1 MGTAYLEHLTDDDLE
16 LLSASHRQATGET
29 LAVGELRSRSG
40 AIEDLLARPEVFEA
54 VFGVEKGADPFW
66 RGSPFLVFAVAVHRC
81 SEDLQKAA
89 FVPEWLGPRQRVAVF
104 DVEALRDFLAEPSR
118 RFFLVELLAS
128 YTHVASGSVWVQ
140 TRRGWRRRR
149 FSELDP
155 VRLAS
160 LLEVV
165 PESER
170 VGIYRRLGDLALFL
184 TGVFP
189 DHTAV
194 RAMAPIDAARLL
206 RAARLATTSDGG
218 GGPGGRRDPVAPAG
232 AVGLLEHLGRRW
244 YRLACDSTASPTGA
258 MRVVGEVSER
268 FRQARRVL
276 NLVTDRHLF
285 VLRDRWF
292 SPPTG

>member
-1 MGTAYLEHLTDDDLE
+1 VTGAAYLEHLSEDDLE
-16 LLSASHRQATGET
+16 LLARGQRAATGEV
-29 LAVGELRSRSG
+29 LGIADLRSRPG
-40 AIEDLLARPEVFEA
+40 VIDALLARSDVFEA
-54 VFGVEKGADPFW
+54 VFGTEKGADPFM

-81 SEDLQKAA
+81 SEDLRQAA

-104 DVEALRDFLAEPSR
+104 DVEALRGFLAEPSR

-128 YTHVASGSVWVQ
+128 YTHVASGSFWVQ
-140 TRRGWRRRR
+140 TGRGWRRRR

-165 PESER
+165 PEPER

-194 RAMAPIDAARLL
+194 RALAPIDTTRLL
-206 RAARLATTSDGG
+206 RAARLATGAAEGSGFPSESAEPT
-218 GGPGGRRDPVAPAG
+218 G
-232 AVGLLEHLGRRW
+232 AVALLEHLGRRW
-244 YRLACDSTASPTGA
+244 YRLACETAPSPTGA
-258 MRVVGEVSER
+258 MRVVGEVAER
-268 FRQARRVL
+268 FGQARRIL
-276 NLVTDRHLF
+276 NLVTDRYLF

>member
-1 MGTAYLEHLTDDDLE
+1 VTGAAYLEHLNDDDLD
-16 LLSASHRQATGET
+16 LLSRGHRAATGEVLGVAQLRT
-29 LAVGELRSRSG
+29 RPDVIEAV
-40 AIEDLLARPEVFEA
+40 LARSEVFEA
-54 VFGVEKGADPFW
+54 VFGLEARADPFM

-81 SEDLQKAA
+81 AEELRQVA

-104 DVEALRDFLAEPSR
+104 DVEALRDFLADPRR

-128 YTHVASGSVWVQ
+128 YTHVASGSFWVQ
-140 TRRGWRRRR
+140 TGRGWRRRR

-194 RAMAPIDAARLL
+194 RALAPIDAARLL
-206 RAARLATTSDGG
+206 RAARLATSSGEPSRG
-218 GGPGGRRDPVAPAG
+218 HPESAEPAG
-232 AVGLLEHLGRRW
+232 AVALLEHLGRRW
-244 YRLACDSTASPTGA
+244 YRLAFETAPSPTGA
-258 MRVVGEVSER
+258 MRVVGDVAQR

>member
-1 MGTAYLEHLTDDDLE
+1 M
-16 LLSASHRQATGET
+16 
-29 LAVGELRSRSG
+29 
-40 AIEDLLARPEVFEA
+40 FEA
-54 VFGVEKGADPFW
+54 VFGVDRGADPFM

-81 SEDLQKAA
+81 SEDLRQAA

-104 DVEALRDFLAEPSR
+104 DVDALRDFLADSTR

-140 TRRGWRRRR
+140 TNRGWRRRR

-165 PESER
+165 PEPER
-170 VGIYRRLGDLALFL
+170 VGS
-184 TGVFP
+184 TGVSATLRCSSP
-189 DHTAV
+189 VCSPITPPCAPWRPSTRRGCSGR
-194 RAMAPIDAARLL
+194 RAWPPGAGEP
-206 RAARLATTSDGG
+206 
-218 GGPGGRRDPVAPAG
+218 PGGHVDSLEPAG
-232 AVGLLEHLGRRW
+232 AVALLEHLGRRW
-244 YRLACDSTASPTGA
+244 YRLACDTAPSPSGA
-258 MRVVGEVSER
+258 MRVVGEVAER

>member
-1 MGTAYLEHLTDDDLE
+1 VTGTAYLEHLTDDDLA
-16 LLSASHRQATGET
+16 LLSTAHRAATGEVLSAT
-29 LAVGELRSRSG
+29 DLRSRPG
-40 AIEDLLARPEVFEA
+40 VVEEVLARPEVFEA
-54 VFGVEKGADPFW
+54 VFGVERGADPFM

-81 SEDLQKAA
+81 SEDLRQAA
-89 FVPEWLGPRQRVAVF
+89 FVPEWLAPRQRVAVF
-104 DVEALRDFLAEPSR
+104 DVDALRDFLADSTR

-140 TRRGWRRRR
+140 TNRGWRRRR

-165 PESER
+165 PEPER

-194 RAMAPIDAARLL
+194 RALAPIDTARLL
-206 RAARLATTSDGG
+206 RAARLAASADDP
-218 GGPGGRRDPVAPAG
+218 PGGHVDSLEPAG
-232 AVGLLEHLGRRW
+232 AVALLEHLGRRW
-244 YRLACDSTASPTGA
+244 YRLACDTAPSPSGA
-258 MRVVGEVSER
+258 MRVVAEVAER

>member
-1 MGTAYLEHLTDDDLE
+1 VTATAYLEHLTDDDLE
-16 LLSASHRQATGET
+16 LLSSAHRVVTGEV
-29 LAVGELRSRSG
+29 LGVAELRSREAPVDG
-40 AIEDLLARPEVFEA
+40 LLARPEVFEA
-54 VFGVEKGADPFW
+54 VFGVEKGADPFM

-81 SEDLQKAA
+81 AEDLRQVA

-104 DVEALRDFLAEPSR
+104 DVQALRDFLADATL

-128 YTHVASGSVWVQ
+128 YTHVASGSFWVQ
-140 TRRGWRRRR
+140 TGRGWRRRR

-165 PESER
+165 PEAER
-170 VGIYRRLGDLALFL
+170 VGIYRRLGDLALFM

-189 DHTAV
+189 DHTAM
-194 RAMAPIDAARLL
+194 RALAPIDTARLL
-206 RAARLATTSDGG
+206 RAARLATGAGEPAGG
-218 GGPGGRRDPVAPAG
+218 YPESVEPSGPVA
-232 AVGLLEHLGRRW
+232 LLEHLGRRW
-244 YRLACDSTASPTGA
+244 YRLACDTAPSPTGA
-258 MRVVGEVSER
+258 MRVVGEVAER
-268 FRQARRVL
+268 FRLARRVL

>member
-1 MGTAYLEHLTDDDLE
+1 VVESAYLEHLTDDDLE
-16 LLSASHRQATGET
+16 LLSRSHRVATGEV
-29 LAVGELRSRSG
+29 LGVAELRSRS
-40 AIEDLLARPEVFEA
+40 ALIDALLARPETFEA
-54 VFGVEKGADPFW
+54 VFGVEQGADPFL

-81 SEDLQKAA
+81 VEDLRLAA

-104 DVEALRDFLAEPSR
+104 DVEALRDFLADPMR

-128 YTHVASGSVWVQ
+128 YTHVASGSFWVQ
-140 TRRGWRRRR
+140 TGRGWRRRR

-165 PESER
+165 PEAER

-189 DHTAV
+189 DNTAM
-194 RAMAPIDAARLL
+194 RALAPIDTARLL
-206 RAARLATTSDGG
+206 RAARLATGAGEPPDGFAG
-218 GGPGGRRDPVAPAG
+218 SVEPSGPVA
-232 AVGLLEHLGRRW
+232 LLEHLGHRW
-244 YRLACDSTASPTGA
+244 YRLACDTAPSPTGA
-258 MRVVGEVSER
+258 LRVVGEVAER

-276 NLVTDRHLF
+276 NLVTERHLF
-285 VLRDRWF
+285 VLRDHWS

>member
-1 MGTAYLEHLTDDDLE
+1 MAYLEHLTDDDLE
-16 LLSASHRQATGET
+16 LLSSAHRAATGEV
-29 LAVGELRSRSG
+29 LGVAELRSRP
-40 AIEDLLARPEVFEA
+40 APIDALLARPKVFDA
-54 VFGVEKGADPFW
+54 VFGLEKEADPFM

-81 SEDLQKAA
+81 AEDLRQAA

-104 DVEALRDFLAEPSR
+104 DVQALRDFLADPTR
-118 RFFLVELLAS
+118 RFFLIELLAS
-128 YTHVASGSVWVQ
+128 YTHVASGSFWVQ
-140 TRRGWRRRR
+140 TGRGWRRRR

-165 PESER
+165 PEAER
-170 VGIYRRLGDLALFL
+170 VGIYRRLGDLALFM

-189 DHTAV
+189 DHTAT
-194 RAMAPIDAARLL
+194 RALAPIDTARLL
-206 RAARLATTSDGG
+206 RAARLATGAG
-218 GGPGGRRDPVAPAG
+218 EPPGGYAESVEPAGPVA
-232 AVGLLEHLGRRW
+232 LLEHLGRRW
-244 YRLACDSTASPTGA
+244 YRLACDTAPSPTGA
-258 MRVVGEVSER
+258 MQVVGEVAER

>member
-1 MGTAYLEHLTDDDLE
+1 MIETAYLEHLTDDDL
-16 LLSASHRQATGET
+16 SCCRRSHRAATGET
-29 LAVGELRSRSG
+29 LGVSGLRSRP
-40 AIEDLLARPEVFEA
+40 AVIDALLARPEAFEG
-54 VFGVEKGADPFW
+54 VFGAEKGAAPFL
-66 RGSPFLVFAVAVHRC
+66 RGSPFLVFALAVHRC
-81 SEDLQKAA
+81 VEDLRQAR

-104 DVEALRDFLAEPSR
+104 DVESPPDFLADPTR

-128 YTHVASGSVWVQ
+128 YTHVASGSFWVQ

-165 PESER
+165 PEPER
-170 VGIYRRLGDLALFL
+170 VGIYRRSVTWPSSSPACSPITRRCAPWRPSTRHACSGRLQLAA
-184 TGVFP
+184 G
-189 DHTAV
+189 A
-194 RAMAPIDAARLL
+194 
-206 RAARLATTSDGG
+206 GQQ
-218 GGPGGRRDPVAPAG
+218 PGSHVESAEPAGPVA
-232 AVGLLEHLGRRW
+232 LLEHLGHRW
-244 YRLACDSTASPTGA
+244 YRLACDTAPSPTGA
-258 MRVVGEVSER
+258 MRVVGEVAER

-276 NLVTDRHLF
+276 NLVTDHHLF

>member
-1 MGTAYLEHLTDDDLE
+1 MTEPAYLEHLSDGDLE
-16 LLSASHRQATGET
+16 LLANGQRAAPDEVPR
-29 LAVGELRSRSG
+29 AAELRSRPEMVE
-40 AIEDLLARPEVFEA
+40 ALLGRRETFDA
-54 VFGVEKGADPFW
+54 VFSVDKAADPFM
-66 RGSPFLVFAVAVHRC
+66 RASPFLVFAVAVHRC
-81 SEDLQKAA
+81 ADDLQNVA

-104 DVEALRDFLAEPSR
+104 DADALRDFLADPMR

-128 YTHVASGSVWVQ
+128 YTHVASGSVWVE

-165 PESER
+165 PEPER

-189 DHTAV
+189 DHTAL
-194 RAMAPIDAARLL
+194 RALAAVDTARLL
-206 RAARLATTSDGG
+206 RAARMAADGETAG
-218 GGPGGRRDPVAPAG
+218 GGPESAEPAGPVA
-232 AVGLLEHLGRRW
+232 LLEHLGQRW
-244 YRLACDSTASPTGA
+244 YGLACATAPSPTGA
-258 MRVVGEVSER
+258 LQVVAEVAER

>member
-1 MGTAYLEHLTDDDLE
+1 MTPGP
-16 LLSASHRQATGET
+16 
-29 LAVGELRSRSG
+29 
-40 AIEDLLARPEVFEA
+40 RPD
-54 VFGVEKGADPFW
+54 GGRLGRGLGDPFGGGLAIFGI
-66 RGSPFLVFAVAVHRC
+66 RRDSLGGFA
-81 SEDLQKAA
+81 
-89 FVPEWLGPRQRVAVF
+89 
-104 DVEALRDFLAEPSR
+104 
-118 RFFLVELLAS
+118 
-128 YTHVASGSVWVQ
+128 
-140 TRRGWRRRR
+140 
-149 FSELDP
+149 

-165 PESER
+165 PEPER

-194 RAMAPIDAARLL
+194 RALAPIDTARLL
-206 RAARLATTSDGG
+206 RAARLAASADDP
-218 GGPGGRRDPVAPAG
+218 PGGHVDSLEPAG
-232 AVGLLEHLGRRW
+232 AVALLEHLGRRW
-244 YRLACDSTASPTGA
+244 YRLACDTAPSPSGA
-258 MRVVGEVSER
+258 MRVVAEVAER

>member
-1 MGTAYLEHLTDDDLE
+1 VTATEYLEHLTDDDLE
-16 LLSASHRQATGET
+16 LLARAHRAATGEV
-29 LAVGELRSRSG
+29 LGVAELRSRP
-40 AIEDLLARPEVFEA
+40 APIDALLARPEAFEA
-54 VFGVEKGADPFW
+54 VFGVEKGADPFM

-81 SEDLQKAA
+81 AEDLRKVA

-104 DVEALRDFLAEPSR
+104 DVEALRDFLADPMR

-128 YTHVASGSVWVQ
+128 YTHVASGSFWVQ
-140 TRRGWRRRR
+140 TGRGWRRRR

-165 PESER
+165 PEAER
-170 VGIYRRLGDLALFL
+170 VGIYRRLGDLALFM

-189 DHTAV
+189 DHTAM
-194 RAMAPIDAARLL
+194 RALAPIDTARLL
-206 RAARLATTSDGG
+206 RAARLATGAGEPAGG
-218 GGPGGRRDPVAPAG
+218 YAESVEPAGPVA
-232 AVGLLEHLGRRW
+232 LLEHLGRRW
-244 YRLACDSTASPTGA
+244 YRLACDTAPSPTGA
-258 MRVVGEVSER
+258 MRVVGEVAER

>member
-1 MGTAYLEHLTDDDLE
+1 MVETAYLEHLTDDDLE
-16 LLSASHRQATGET
+16 LLSRNHRTATEEVLGV
-29 LAVGELRSRSG
+29 AELRSRP
-40 AIEDLLARPEVFEA
+40 ALIDALLARPEAFEA
-54 VFGVEKGADPFW
+54 VFGVEKGADPFL

-81 SEDLQKAA
+81 GEDLRQAA

-104 DVEALRDFLAEPSR
+104 DVDALRDFLADPTR

-128 YTHVASGSVWVQ
+128 YTHVASGSFWVQ

-165 PESER
+165 PEPER

-189 DHTAV
+189 DHTAM
-194 RAMAPIDAARLL
+194 RALAPIDTARLL
-206 RAARLATTSDGG
+206 RAARLAAGAG
-218 GGPGGRRDPVAPAG
+218 EPPGSQAEAVEPAGPVA
-232 AVGLLEHLGRRW
+232 LLEHLGRRW
-244 YRLACDSTASPTGA
+244 YRLACDTAPSPTGA
-258 MRVVGEVSER
+258 MRVVGEVAER